1 MTGTEPVDT
10 VKVVIPAVVVGV
22 PVTVKAP
29 VSGAGIGGDVTFQI
43 RSPVMKELSPG
54 DVPVRIVV
62 VQPVSV
68 VAVLLV

>member
-29 VSGAGIGGDVTFQI
+29 VRGAGTGGDEIFQI
-43 RSPVMKELSPG
+43 RLPVMKELSPG
-54 DVPVRIVV
+54 AVPVRIVV

-68 VAVLLV
+68 VADLPV